1 MRFSSDM
8 VKKILACDQID
19 EGLEFDKRPGNQE
32 LILGHILLRY
42 QEGKIVVPR
51 DLTEIIGCSSESLRL
66 MLRGAEKG
74 RFLVC
79 GRRPNYEILP
89 TSKLLWLVHAV
100 SNEWLIKN
108 QRRLMPF
115 QPSIREVYTVTQAFD
130 IFSRINNVQGFMFKS
145 PVKRGIVFFVLDKMR
160 FGPLEL
166 KRLRQNFP
174 IDHES
179 LRQFVNVMEDAGYFE
194 KTRMGNMT
202 YVRGRAALKSVV
214 NEAVN
219 EVCAG
224 LNQVDGSFSPYSDFL
239 AWLKPN
245 LGEKIE
251 ATALTH

>member
-1 MRFSSDM
+1 
-8 VKKILACDQID
+8 
-19 EGLEFDKRPGNQE
+19 
-32 LILGHILLRY
+32 
-42 QEGKIVVPR
+42 
-51 DLTEIIGCSSESLRL
+51 
-66 MLRGAEKG
+66 
-74 RFLVC
+74 
-79 GRRPNYEILP
+79 
-89 TSKLLWLVHAV
+89 
-100 SNEWLIKN
+100 
-108 QRRLMPF
+108 
-115 QPSIREVYTVTQAFD
+115 
-130 IFSRINNVQGFMFKS
+130 
-145 PVKRGIVFFVLDKMR
+145 MR

-179 LRQFVNVMEDAGYFE
+179 LRQFVNIMEDAGYFE